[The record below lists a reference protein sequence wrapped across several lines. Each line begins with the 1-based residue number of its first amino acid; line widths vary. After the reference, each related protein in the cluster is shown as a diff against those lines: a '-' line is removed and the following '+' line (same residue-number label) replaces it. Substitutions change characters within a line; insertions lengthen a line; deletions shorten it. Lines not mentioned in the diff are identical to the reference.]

1 MPPFHR
7 VPTVWW
13 CGHYFASGGRETSEI
28 NGLLM
33 LASLGDELREMEER
47 QEMKQE
53 AESLPQVKGALAPG
67 LSPSCY
73 Q

>member
-1 MPPFHR
+1 MDDPFPQGSHG
-7 VPTVWW
+7 VVVWTLFCLW
-13 CGHYFASGGRETSEI
+13 RQGDKR

-33 LASLGDELREMEER
+33 LASLGDELREMEKR

-53 AESLPQVKGALAPG
+53 AESLPQVKEALAPG